1 MYRIGVRKTAVGP
14 DPFEIY
20 ADDSIGTVIAS
31 AMVDGAAELIE
42 RAIRP
47 LGAVLVERANQI
59 RQGHTPQADDDCTND
74 EIAVLA
80 TWYAM
85 PPGVRD
91 LDIARHGGC
100 LGNAI
105 LPRGYEQPREHE
117 PQRSRVEELTIAAA
131 LIFAELER
139 IARAEG

>member
-14 DPFEIY
+14 DAFEIY

-42 RAIRP
+42 RVIRP

-59 RQGHTPQADDDCTND
+59 RQGHTPSADDDCTND
-74 EIAVLA
+74 EIAALA

-85 PPGVRD
+85 PPGARD
-91 LDIARHGGC
+91 WATESTGYGDT
-100 LGNAI
+100 LGEAI
-105 LPRGYEQPREHE
+105 LPQGYEQPRE
-117 PQRSRVEELTIAAA
+117 RTRTEELAIAAA

-139 IARAEG
+139 LARVKG